1 MTASISEVGLALVM
15 MPVAVIFCGFV
26 IGVLWLQLKMTIK
39 SCRERDIVLMCMVL
53 MGWSLMIGI
62 ALMFVGELI

>member
-1 MTASISEVGLALVM
+1 MTATISEVGLTMVM
-15 MPVAVIFCGFV
+15 LPVAVIFCVFV